1 MSGSRSFA
9 ARIRVLSD
17 LLPEL
22 AGHRHAALQIS
33 GMCMDSRAVQPGDAF
48 VALPGARHN
57 GCEFIA
63 EAARRGA
70 VVALVEAPAH
80 GDDKALAVVPV
91 VALGERVGALAARF
105 YGNPSAN
112 LRVIGVT
119 GTNGKTTCT
128 QLLAQAFGLLGRR
141 CGVIGTLGW
150 GFPGKMT
157 DTGHTTPDPVTLQ
170 RALASLGEQ
179 GAVVAA
185 VEVSSHAL
193 KQGRTHSVQIDT
205 AVFTNLTHDHLDYH
219 GTLDDYGASKKLL
232 FETPGL
238 GCAVVNADDA
248 FGVTILAD
256 ARAETK
262 SISYGLAQGSAQV
275 RASAAGYG
283 VDGLSA
289 WVDTPWGSGELRTPL
304 MGQFNLSNALAV
316 LSVLKLHGVALADAL
331 AVFPRLRAV
340 PGRMERIDVGA
351 NPLVIVD
358 YAHTPDALEHTLRA
372 LRVHCNGRLWCVFGC
387 GGDRDRTKRPLMGRI
402 AWEHADE
409 LVITSDNPRSE
420 PAGAIIDEICTGVPG
435 EGARRE
441 PDREQAIRLAL
452 GAAGPG
458 DCVLIAGK
466 GHEDYQE
473 ANGVRV
479 PFSDAGTARRLLA
492 EMSAGP

>member
-1 MSGSRSFA
+1 MNGGRSFA
-9 ARIRVLSD
+9 VRIRVLSD

-22 AGHRHAALQIS
+22 VGHRHGALQIS

-48 VALPGARHN
+48 VALPGARHD
-57 GCEFIA
+57 GYEFIA

-70 VVALVEAPAH
+70 VVALVEAPAQ

-91 VALGERVGALAARF
+91 VALGARIGALAAQF
-105 YGNPSAN
+105 YGDPSAN
-112 LRVIGVT
+112 LQVIGVT

-128 QLLAQAFGLLGRR
+128 QLLTQAFGLLGRQ

-150 GFPGKMT
+150 GFSGKLT

-179 GAVVAA
+179 GATVAA

-193 KQGRTHSVQIDT
+193 KQGRTRSVHIDT

-219 GTLDDYGASKKLL
+219 GTLEDYGASKKLL

-238 GCAVVNADDA
+238 SCAVVNADDA
-248 FGVTILAD
+248 FGKTILAD
-256 ARAETK
+256 AQAKIKT
-262 SISYGLAQGSAQV
+262 ISYGLVEGSAQV
-275 RASAAGYG
+275 RASAAAYG

-289 WVDTPWGSGELRTPL
+289 WIDTPWGSGELRTPL
-304 MGQFNLSNALAV
+304 MGQFNLSNSLAV
-316 LSVLKLHGVALADAL
+316 LSVLGLHGVALADAL
-331 AVFPRLRAV
+331 AVFPHLRAV
-340 PGRMERIDVGA
+340 PGRMERIGVGA
-351 NPLVIVD
+351 SPLVVVD

-372 LRVHCNGRLWCVFGC
+372 LREHCSGRLWCVFGC

-435 EGARRE
+435 EDARRE

-452 GAAGPG
+452 AAAGPG

-466 GHEDYQE
+466 GHENYQE
-473 ANGVRV
+473 ANGLRV
-479 PFSDAGTARRLLA
+479 PFSDAETVCRLLA
-492 EMSAGP
+492 ESGAGS